1 VPDQNFHPDQR
12 LDDARASLLSG
23 DRVATETVIDDA
35 FSATPLDPEHISAVI
50 AMLRDHDEFEWAIA
64 VADQAAAHGVDLL
77 DEVSANKIASEFR
90 DAGRSSSAF
99 ESGEDVTF
107 SRIGFIERDG
117 PSRVR
122 PWDRS
127 FARSATFGSDAVAIK
142 RMFSTVRFRWEDVE
156 EVYLVRSE
164 SHTAYGYSRV
174 PYIRQV
180 LRFELKR
187 GTVIQLDVSSVRRE
201 FSQPSA
207 IREIVASR
215 RSVEVPPVVPWSKR
229 DQLTQWAKNS
239 LFLLALITIA
249 VFADLRA

>member
-1 VPDQNFHPDQR
+1 MRDQNVHPDQR
-12 LDDARASLLSG
+12 LEDAGASLLSG
-23 DRVATETVIDDA
+23 DRVATETVIDEA

-50 AMLRDHDEFEWAIA
+50 AMLREHDEFEWAVA

-77 DEVSANKIASEFR
+77 DEISASKIASELR
-90 DAGRSSSAF
+90 DTAEASNAF

-107 SRIGFIERDG
+107 SRIGFIQRDG

-122 PWDRS
+122 PWDRV
-127 FARSATFGSDAVAIK
+127 FARSATFGSDEVAIK
-142 RMFSTVRFRWEDVE
+142 RMFSTVRFRWEEVE
-156 EVYLVRSE
+156 SVRLLRSE

-180 LRFELKR
+180 LKFELKR

-215 RSVEVPPVVPWSKR
+215 RSVELPPVVPWSKR
-229 DQLTQWAKNS
+229 DRLTQWAKNS
-239 LFLLALITIA
+239 LFLLALIAIA
-249 VFADLRA
+249 VLADLRA